1 MNRDEILKGVFEVL
15 SRYEGRGTNHSA
27 LTESTSLVDQLNI
40 NSARMVDIV
49 IDLEEKF
56 GITIDDTKLPQLET
70 VSDVVS
76 LVEGILNAQKTT
88 T

>member
-1 MNRDEILKGVFEVL
+1 MNHDNILQGVFEVL
-15 SRYEGRGTNHSA
+15 SHYEGRGANRGA
-27 LTESTSLVDQLNI
+27 LTESTSLVNELNI

-56 GITIDDTKLPQLET
+56 GVTIDDAKMPKLEK

-76 LVEGILNAQKTT
+76 LVDGLVNAEKVV
-88 T
+88 

>member
-1 MNRDEILKGVFEVL
+1 MERDKILQGVLEVL
-15 SRYEGRGTNHSA
+15 SRYEGRGANHKT
-27 LTESTSLVDQLNI
+27 LTESTVLVDELNI

-56 GITIDDTKLPQLET
+56 GITIDDAKLPKLER

-76 LVEGILNAQKTT
+76 LVDSLVNVKTT
-88 T
+88 

>member
-1 MNRDEILKGVFEVL
+1 MDRAEIVQQVFEL
-15 SRYEGRGTNHSA
+15 LRRYEGRGANSSGI
-27 LTESTSLVDQLNI
+27 TESSSLVEELNI

-56 GITIDDTKLPQLET
+56 GVTIDDTKLPRLET

-76 LVEGILNAQKTT
+76 LVDGLVNIRKAS
-88 T
+88 

>member
-1 MNRDEILKGVFEVL
+1 MTREQILQDVINVL
-15 SRYEGRGTNHSA
+15 SRYKGRDSNHSV
-27 LTESTSLVDQLNI
+27 LTESTVLADELNI

-56 GITIDDTKLPQLET
+56 EITIDDFNIPKLDT

-76 LVEGILNAQKTT
+76 LVDGLVNAPKTS
-88 T
+88 